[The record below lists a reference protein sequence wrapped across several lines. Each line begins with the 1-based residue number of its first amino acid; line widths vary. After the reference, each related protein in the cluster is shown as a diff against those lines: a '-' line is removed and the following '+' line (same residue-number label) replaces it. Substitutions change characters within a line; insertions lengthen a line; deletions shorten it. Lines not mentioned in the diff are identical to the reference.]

1 MKKKI
6 TILVTGIFITVAAI
20 SGCGSDPTNK
30 TETPKAEATTRLDL
44 SSEST
49 HSNINWKEHPL
60 LSKLPDPNTQK
71 VKIESEDSSSINLYI
86 SDVSQG
92 GFSKYADLCKDS
104 GFNVDFSY
112 SDNFFTAG
120 SSDGY
125 DLTLSY
131 DNGEKKMDIYLY
143 ALDESESTATET
155 TTEKKEEVTT
165 KSKPTTTAE
174 KGASSEIRPEVKKA
188 IDSYESFMN
197 KYIDFMK
204 KYSESNDAVSMAND
218 YAEYMEKYTKV
229 IKDFDALKDN
239 DLNDTELKYYLEVQ
253 NKINTDLISIQ

>member
-1 MKKKI
+1 MKKNI
-6 TILVTGIFITVAAI
+6 IILVTGIFMTVATI
-20 SGCGSDPTNK
+20 SGCGSESTNK
-30 TETPKAEATTRLDL
+30 TEATKAEATTELDL
-44 SSEST
+44 SSDST
-49 HSNINWKEHPL
+49 HSDINWKEHPL

-86 SDVSQG
+86 SDVSQS
-92 GFSKYADLCKDS
+92 GFSKYADLCKDN

-131 DNGEKKMDIYLY
+131 DNDEKKMDIYLY
-143 ALDESESTATET
+143 TLDESESTTTAT

-165 KSKPTTTAE
+165 KSKPTTTTE
-174 KGASSEIRPEVKKA
+174 KSVSSEIRPEVKKA

-204 KYSESNDAVSMAND
+204 KYSESDDAVSMAND

-229 IKDFDALKDN
+229 VKDFDALKDN

>member
-92 GFSKYADLCKDS
+92 LVNMPTCVKIVVLMLIFHIQTTFSLP
-104 GFNVDFSY
+104 V
-112 SDNFFTAG
+112 
-120 SSDGY
+120 
-125 DLTLSY
+125 L
-131 DNGEKKMDIYLY
+131 
-143 ALDESESTATET
+143 
-155 TTEKKEEVTT
+155 
-165 KSKPTTTAE
+165 PTDM
-174 KGASSEIRPEVKKA
+174 I
-188 IDSYESFMN
+188 
-197 KYIDFMK
+197 
-204 KYSESNDAVSMAND
+204 
-218 YAEYMEKYTKV
+218 
-229 IKDFDALKDN
+229 
-239 DLNDTELKYYLEVQ
+239 
-253 NKINTDLISIQ
+253 

>member
-49 HSNINWKEHPL
+49 
-60 LSKLPDPNTQK
+60 
-71 VKIESEDSSSINLYI
+71 
-86 SDVSQG
+86 
-92 GFSKYADLCKDS
+92 
-104 GFNVDFSY
+104 
-112 SDNFFTAG
+112 
-120 SSDGY
+120 
-125 DLTLSY
+125 
-131 DNGEKKMDIYLY
+131 
-143 ALDESESTATET
+143 ATET

-174 KGASSEIRPEVKKA
+174 KSASSEIRPEVKKA

-197 KYIDFMK
+197 EYIDFMK
-204 KYSESNDAVSMAND
+204 KYSESDDAVSMAND

-229 IKDFDALKDN
+229 VKDFDALKN
-239 DLNDTELKYYLEVQ
+239 NNLNDAELKYYLEVQ

>member
-1 MKKKI
+1 MKKNI
-6 TILVTGIFITVAAI
+6 IILVTGIFMTVATI
-20 SGCGSDPTNK
+20 SGCGSESTNK
-30 TETPKAEATTRLDL
+30 TEATKAEATTELDL
-44 SSEST
+44 SSNST
-49 HSNINWKEHPL
+49 HSDINWKEHPL

-71 VKIESEDSSSINLYI
+71 VKIESEDSGSINLYI
-86 SDVSQG
+86 SDVSQS
-92 GFSKYADLCKDS
+92 GFSKYADLCKDN

-131 DNGEKKMDIYLY
+131 DNDEKKMDIYLY
-143 ALDESESTATET
+143 TLDESESTTTAT
-155 TTEKKEEVTT
+155 TTEKKEEATT
-165 KSKPTTTAE
+165 KSKPTTTTE
-174 KGASSEIRPEVKKA
+174 KSASSEIRPEVKKA

-197 KYIDFMK
+197 NYIDFMK
-204 KYSESNDAVSMAND
+204 KYSESDDAVSMAND

-229 IKDFDALKDN
+229 VKDFDALKDN
-239 DLNDTELKYYLEVQ
+239 DLNDSELKYYLEVQ